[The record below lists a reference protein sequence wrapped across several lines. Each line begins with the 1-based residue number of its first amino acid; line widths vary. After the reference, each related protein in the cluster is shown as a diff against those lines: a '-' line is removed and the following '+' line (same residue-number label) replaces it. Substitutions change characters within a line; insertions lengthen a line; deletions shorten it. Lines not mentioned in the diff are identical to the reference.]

1 MKTYQEFIAETADVK
16 VEFIYTGKKDKMGEM
31 PHGVLRDALDNF
43 GQLAAEDYGD
53 KIVVTGPAAVI
64 EKWAAENKS
73 IFRKKISLLLDRVV
87 ILLPYLLLRR
97 IK

>member
-1 MKTYQEFIAETADVK
+1 MEIKMKTYQEFIAETADVK

-73 IFRKKISLLLDRVV
+73 IFRKK
-87 ILLPYLLLRR
+87 
-97 IK
+97 

>member
-16 VEFIYTGKKDKMGEM
+16 VEFIYTGEKDKMGEM
-31 PHGVLRDALDNF
+31 PWEVLGRSLNMY

-73 IFRKKISLLLDRVV
+73 IFS
-87 ILLPYLLLRR
+87 
-97 IK
+97 

>member
-1 MKTYQEFIAETADVK
+1 MKTFKEFIAESSDVK

-73 IFRKKISLLLDRVV
+73 IFRKKINLLLDGVV
-87 ILLPYLLLRR
+87 ILLPYQLLRR

>member
-1 MKTYQEFIAETADVK
+1 
-16 VEFIYTGKKDKMGEM
+16 MGEM

-73 IFRKKISLLLDRVV
+73 IFRKK
-87 ILLPYLLLRR
+87 
-97 IK
+97 